1 MQLNGV
7 LTVEDEM
14 CRYDHRQ
21 VPIRTAGRN
30 DLSEVELVQH
40 GPPLVV
46 IVRGIPG
53 VNQHE

>member
-53 VNQHE
+53 GEPA